1 MQVATIAMEQEK
13 AREAYAQYKQA
24 VRENRANAQD
34 KAIMLGYRALTKG
47 KTLVNIADAIRQ
59 GNLDELG
66 RPRLAIGRADWEQA
80 HFQGYRSWNKPWL
93 RFTNHRSLMSSRE
106 VHIKIPWWES
116 PMLPSDRTWRAP
128 TPHIPPS
135 IRPAGDLSKY
145 WILWEAAW
153 DAVPV
158 DPWLL
163 QRIDGMLF
171 VVLAAWDLTEL
182 ERAVLAKVP
191 LR

>member
-1 MQVATIAMEQEK
+1 MQVATITMEQEK

-34 KAIMLGYRALTKG
+34 RAIMLGYRALTKG

-59 GNLDELG
+59 GDLDELG
-66 RPRLAIGRADWEQA
+66 RPRLAIGRADWEQSY
-80 HFQGYRSWNKPWL
+80 FRRPWSGSNRL
-93 RFTNHRSLMSSRE
+93 RFSANSSPSGRE
-106 VHIKIPWWES
+106 ITINIPWWNGPVQLS
-116 PMLPSDRTWRAP
+116 KDIWRAP

-135 IRPAGDLSKY
+135 IRPAGDLTKY

-182 ERAVLAKVP
+182 ERAVLATVP